1 MPKTTKNYI
10 RITSAQLRAARGL
23 VDWNGAQLAEASGV
37 GLHTIRRMESMGT
50 ERSTVANVAAVQRA
64 LENAGVVFL
73 PADTDANLGPGVRLK

>member
-1 MPKTTKNYI
+1 
-10 RITSAQLRAARGL
+10 
-23 VDWNGAQLAEASGV
+23 
-37 GLHTIRRMESMGT
+37 MGT